1 MIVSIE
7 EGLKYFKEK
16 GYLIV
21 VDDEDRE
28 NEGDFIFASEKADA
42 KAVNLMATEGRGLI
56 CVALTKERADE
67 LQLSPMVQQNTA
79 SHETAFTESVDAVE
93 DTTTGISAHDRAKTI
108 SVLIDKSAKPN
119 ELARPGHIFP
129 LIAQKGGV
137 LKRAGHTEAAVDLAR
152 ICNMYPSG
160 VLCEILNE
168 DGTMARLPQL
178 EKVSERLDIPIITI
192 ADLIEYR
199 RKSENLITKE
209 VEVDFPSKFGH
220 FKIIHYSCELDDK
233 DYIAIVKGPFKKETP
248 TLVRMHSEC
257 KTGDVLGSMRCDC
270 GEQLEAALINI
281 EKEGGAVVYLP
292 HEGRGI
298 GLKNKMLAYKLQ
310 DEGHDTVEANCK
322 LGFKPD
328 LRDYGVGA
336 QILLD
341 LGIGKI
347 KLMTN
352 NPTKIIALK
361 GYDLE
366 VVERVSIEITPNK
379 VNKKYLETKRDKMGH
394 KILQGVKNEND

>member
-1 MIVSIE
+1 MIISIE

-16 GYLIV
+16 GILIV
-21 VDDEDRE
+21 VDDENRE
-28 NEGDFIFASEKADA
+28 NEGDFIIASEMADA
-42 KAVNLMATEGRGLI
+42 KAINFMAKEGRGLI
-56 CVALTKERADE
+56 CVAITKKRAEELNLT
-67 LQLSPMVQQNTA
+67 PMIQQNTA
-79 SHETAFTESVDAVE
+79 THETAFTESVDAVE
-93 DTTTGISAHDRAKTI
+93 GTTTGISAHDRAKTI
-108 SVLIDKSAKPN
+108 SVIVDNSAKPTD
-119 ELARPGHIFP
+119 LARPGHIFP
-129 LIAQKGGV
+129 LIAKKGGV
-137 LKRAGHTEAAVDLAR
+137 LKRAGHTEASVDLPK
-152 ICNMYPSG
+152 ICGMYPSS

-178 EKVSERLDIPIITI
+178 EKISEKLKIPILTI

-199 RKSENLITKE
+199 RKSEKLITRE

-220 FKIIHYSCELDDK
+220 FRIIHYSCDLDDK
-233 DYIAIVKGPFKKETP
+233 DYIAIVKGTFKKEIP

-270 GEQLEAALINI
+270 GEQLDTALKLI

-336 QILLD
+336 QILID

-366 VVERVSIEITPNK
+366 VVERVAIEIQPNK
-379 VNKKYLETKRDKMGH
+379 INKKYLETKRDKMGH
-394 KILQGVKNEND
+394 KILQTEVKK

>member
-1 MIVSIE
+1 MIVSVQ
-7 EGLKYFKEK
+7 EGLKYFKEN
-16 GYLIV
+16 GILIV

-28 NEGDFIFASEKADA
+28 NEGDFIIASEMADA
-42 KAVNLMATEGRGLI
+42 NAVNLMAKEGRGLI
-56 CVALTKERADE
+56 CVAITKERAE
-67 LQLSPMVQQNTA
+67 QLDLKPMTQKHTVK
-79 SHETAFTESVDAVE
+79 HETAFTESVDAV
-93 DTTTGISAHDRAKTI
+93 DGTTTGISAHDRAKTI
-108 SVLIDKSAKPN
+108 KVLIDKNSKPSD
-119 ELARPGHIFP
+119 LARPGHIFP
-129 LIAQKGGV
+129 LIARKGGV
-137 LKRAGHTEAAVDLAR
+137 LKRAGHTEAAVDLAK

-178 EKVSERLDIPIITI
+178 EEISKRLNIPIITI

-199 RKSENLITKE
+199 RRSEKLIKRE
-209 VEVDFPSKFGH
+209 VEVDFPSRFGH
-220 FKIIHYSCELDDK
+220 FKIIHYSCDLDDK
-233 DYIAIVKGPFKKETP
+233 DYLAIVKGEFEKGKP

-270 GEQLEAALINI
+270 GEQLEAALRMID
-281 EKEGGAVVYLP
+281 KEGGAVVYLP

-336 QILLD
+336 QILID
-341 LGIGKI
+341 LGIDKI
-347 KLMTN
+347 RLMTN

-366 VVERVSIEITPNK
+366 VVERVPIEIKPNE

-394 KILQGVKNEND
+394 QILQTEVKK